1 MNWISELT
9 ESYNGCITLL
19 AFLITFFDQKKAA
32 VPV

>member
-1 MNWISELT
+1 MNQFSVYT

-19 AFLITFFDQKKAA
+19 EFLITFFDEKKAA